1 MMTDIIQIFKIDLF
15 DTADTSEIKD
25 HALAFNQSVQ
35 EIALDYLVAI
45 PTLVILLPLLTL
57 IAILIKLESPGPVF
71 FKQERVGLNGKLFK
85 MYKFR
90 SMHNNA
96 DEKMHKDQIRAY
108 FNRELDE
115 AKGIKLKNDPR
126 ITKVGHVLRLYS
138 LDELPQLLNVLKRD
152 MSIVGPRPVPV
163 YEADLYK
170 LWQSERLNSLP
181 GITGLW
187 QVSGRSEVSFDEQ
200 LRLDIR
206 YVRNQSLLLNLK
218 IMLKTIPVVI
228 NRRGAG

>member
-1 MMTDIIQIFKIDLF
+1 MITDIIQIFKIDLF